1 MHQSHRSCQPD
12 DEENKLDTG
21 GVASRKFTHSFGIH
35 QQNISSLYFDIVN
48 QELAAICVCAPHEPV
63 AWVMPAQW
71 WGNKLKNRR
80 SGLLKIYTQLWNAET
95 KYRQSLHWFCGA
107 KTCWDTCLCAKN
119 LQLVPSEGFNIIKTR
134 NPVWIFSDR
143 KPCLAWRWV
152 ISSWR
157 LSICMTTPIWFLI
170 HKYAD
175 YVLSSSIIVIPE
187 NDGGGLQST
196 PEDL

>member
-35 QQNISSLYFDIVN
+35 QQSISSLYFDIVN
-48 QELAAICVCAPHEPV
+48 QELAAICVCAPHAPV

-95 KYRQSLHWFCGA
+95 KYRQSLLWFCGA
-107 KTCWDTCLCAKN
+107 KTCWDTCLCAKICNWSPQRASILLRQEILSGFSLTGN
-119 LQLVPSEGFNIIKTR
+119 LVWHGDGLYQAGAYQYVWQHPSDF
-134 NPVWIFSDR
+134 
-143 KPCLAWRWV
+143 
-152 ISSWR
+152 
-157 LSICMTTPIWFLI
+157 
-170 HKYAD
+170 
-175 YVLSSSIIVIPE
+175 
-187 NDGGGLQST
+187 
-196 PEDL
+196 